1 MDTFA
6 WVVLGAILFLLI
18 LSGFFSGSETAF
30 TAASRGR
37 LHRFEQQGSRRAA
50 IVNRLRAQPDR
61 LIGAILL
68 GNNLVNILASAL
80 ATSLLIGIVGAAG
93 VVYATIA
100 MTFLVLVF
108 GEVLPKSYAIHNAD
122 RMALAVAP
130 LLRPIVFLL
139 APITRTVQVIVRATL
154 GLFGVR
160 IGTELDTSPSEEE
173 LRGTID
179 LHALDE
185 EAERDERA
193 MLHSV
198 LDLADVE
205 VGEIMIHRKD
215 VVTVDADDP
224 PAAIIDQVLAS
235 PYTRIPLWRE
245 SPDNVVGVLHAKA
258 LLREVRW
265 QGGEREKVDILA
277 ISTPP
282 WFVPESTSLLDQLH
296 AFRRRR
302 EHFAL
307 VVDEYG
313 SLMGIVTLEDIL
325 EEIVGEIADEH
336 DIAVSGVRSMA
347 DESFIARGDVTI
359 RDLNRQFDWHLPD
372 DRAATVAGLVMH
384 EARRI
389 PEAGQHFD
397 FYGFRFEILRRARNQ
412 ITSIRITPPPG

>member
-6 WVVLGAILFLLI
+6 WIVLGAILFLLV

-50 IVNRLRAQPDR
+50 IVNRLRAHPDR

-93 VVYATIA
+93 VIYATIA

-130 LLRPIVFLL
+130 LMRPIVFLL
-139 APITRTVQVIVRATL
+139 APVTRTVQAIVRATL
-154 GLFGVR
+154 GLFGAR
-160 IGTELDTSPSEEE
+160 IGAELDAPPSEEE

-179 LHALDE
+179 LHALDD

-215 VVTVDADDP
+215 VATVDAEDP
-224 PAAIIDQVLAS
+224 PGAIIDQVLAS

-265 QGGEREKVDILA
+265 LGSEREKVDILA
-277 ISTPP
+277 ISAPP
-282 WFVPESTSLLDQLH
+282 WFVPESTSLLDQLR
-296 AFRRRR
+296 AFRQRR
-302 EHFAL
+302 EHIAL

-336 DIAVSGVRSMA
+336 DITVSGVRSMA
-347 DESFIARGDVTI
+347 DESFIVRGNVTI

-372 DRAATVAGLVMH
+372 DKAATIAGLVMH

-389 PEAGQHFD
+389 PEAGQSFD

-412 ITSIRITPPPG
+412 ITSIRVTPPPA

>member
-6 WVVLGAILFLLI
+6 WIILGAILFLLV

-50 IVNRLRAQPDR
+50 IVNRLRTHPDR

-93 VVYATIA
+93 VIYATIA

-130 LLRPIVFLL
+130 LMRPIVFLL
-139 APITRTVQVIVRATL
+139 APVTRTVQAIVRATL
-154 GLFGVR
+154 GLFGAR
-160 IGTELDTSPSEEE
+160 IGAELDSPPSEEE

-179 LHALDE
+179 LHALDD

-215 VVTVDADDP
+215 VATVDAEDP
-224 PAAIIDQVLAS
+224 PGAIIDQVLAS

-265 QGGEREKVDILA
+265 LGSEREKVDILA
-277 ISTPP
+277 ISATP
-282 WFVPESTSLLDQLH
+282 WFVPESTSLLDQLR
-296 AFRRRR
+296 AFRQRR
-302 EHFAL
+302 EHIAL

-313 SLMGIVTLEDIL
+313 SLMGVVTLEDIL

-336 DIAVSGVRSMA
+336 DITVTGVRSMA
-347 DESFIARGDVTI
+347 DESCIVRGNVTI

-372 DRAATVAGLVMH
+372 DKAATIAGLVMH

-389 PEAGQHFD
+389 PEAGQSFD
-397 FYGFRFEILRRARNQ
+397 FYDFRFEILRRARNQ
-412 ITSIRITPPPG
+412 ITSIRITPPRA